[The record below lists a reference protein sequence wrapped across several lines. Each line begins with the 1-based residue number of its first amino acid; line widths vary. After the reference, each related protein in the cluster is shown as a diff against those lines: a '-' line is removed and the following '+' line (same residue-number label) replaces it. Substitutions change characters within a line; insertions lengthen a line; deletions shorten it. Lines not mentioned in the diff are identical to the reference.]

1 MEKIYSDEEFDTL
14 IRAYLQ
20 EDPTDYDEVTARIKT
35 KIDDEIKRK
44 QSGFFS
50 RLSTCWNGK
59 RMK

>member
-14 IRAYLQ
+14 IRASLRQ
-20 EDPTDYDEVTARIKT
+20 DPTNYDEVTARIKT

-50 RLSTCWNGK
+50 RMLSCMKSNGIK
-59 RMK
+59 